1 MKRMRIWLLAAAPV
15 LIILIPGVMAGGW
28 ILTDTAM
35 EATSDRAFCTACHSM
50 APFAQAYDQDSHGGR
65 NPGGVAAACVDCHLP
80 HEGPARYL
88 MAKVR
93 TGLHDGWAQ
102 VMSLFK
108 EPDWVGN
115 LERRA
120 DYVYDS
126 GCLRCHAR
134 LRDAPSDD
142 PTAAFAHQTYFQQGS
157 NMHCVTCHAH
167 VGHKDLVSVLTKDAK
182 AEPAAT
188 AEAEQ
193 DGR

>member
-1 MKRMRIWLLAAAPV
+1 MKRIRTWLVLGTPV
-15 LIILIPGVMAGGW
+15 LIILISAGMAGGW
-28 ILTDTAM
+28 ALTDTVI
-35 EATSDRAFCTACHSM
+35 EATSDRAFCTVCHSM
-50 APFAQAYDQDSHGGR
+50 EPFAQAYDQDSHGGR

-80 HEGPARYL
+80 HTGPVRYL
-88 MAKVR
+88 AAKVH

-102 VMSLFK
+102 VLSLFK

-115 LERRA
+115 LDRRA

-134 LRDAPSDD
+134 LRDATSDD

-167 VGHKDLVSVLTKDAK
+167 VGHKDLLSVLTTD
-182 AEPAAT
+182 
-188 AEAEQ
+188 AEAALAAPAEAQ
-193 DGR
+193 QAGR